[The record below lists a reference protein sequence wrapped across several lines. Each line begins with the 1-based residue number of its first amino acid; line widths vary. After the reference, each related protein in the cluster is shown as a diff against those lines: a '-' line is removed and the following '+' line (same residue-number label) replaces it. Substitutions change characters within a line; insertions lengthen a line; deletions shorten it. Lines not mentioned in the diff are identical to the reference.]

1 MKVFDDC
8 TLRLV
13 RSWFWII
20 ITWLISLCGFTD
32 IISPVSS
39 QKLLWKRMKDKL
51 GKEARARATVKAGGE
66 ESWLESVDPLQEPL
80 RYLLREC
87 LPHHDSQHQEHPQR
101 QHSGY

>member
-13 RSWFWII
+13 RCWFWII

-51 GKEARARATVKAGGE
+51 GKETRARATVKAGGE
-66 ESWLESVDPLQEPL
+66 ESWLETRFS
-80 RYLLREC
+80 
-87 LPHHDSQHQEHPQR
+87 HQIKEKCIASPIVN
-101 QHSGY
+101 SNASPIVNNFPIGE